1 MAGVRILSA
10 CLMFLVAY
18 SAQAA
23 DWPQFLGPKR
33 DGSSEE
39 TGLAR
44 SWPGG
49 SPKVLWGRDVGSGW
63 SGVAVAGER
72 IVLFHR
78 IDNQE
83 VVEGLDRQTGQ
94 QKWKQSYKT
103 NYRDDFG
110 FDNGPRA
117 TPVIADGRVFTLG
130 ADGDLTA
137 WEVKDGKQLW
147 QRNVNADYKVRKAFF
162 GVGSSPMIAAGKLL
176 VNVGGKGAGVV
187 AFDPSNGQELWKTS
201 DDAVSYSS
209 PILAKIG
216 GEELAAFLTREGLLA
231 LSPEKGEV
239 RYTYPW
245 RPRNPNSVSAASPIV
260 VGDEIFLSVS
270 YDTGALLLH
279 AEKGEL
285 KEIWKNDESLSAHY
299 NTPIYDKGHLYGIH
313 GRQEYGAMLRCIE
326 WSVGKVR
333 WTKEGFG
340 CATIL
345 KADGMAI
352 ALSEDGDLVLFE
364 PSPDSY
370 KELARA
376 SLLTKPCRAHI
387 ALADGRL
394 YARDGKRLICV
405 ELKK

>member
-1 MAGVRILSA
+1 MAGIRSLIA
-10 CLMFLVAY
+10 CLVFPFALPV
-18 SAQAA
+18 QGA
-23 DWPQFLGPKR
+23 DWSQLLGPKR

-49 SPKVLWGRDVGSGW
+49 APKVLWGRDVGAGW
-63 SGVAVAGER
+63 SGVAVAGDR
-72 IVLFHR
+72 IILFHR
-78 IDNQE
+78 IENQE

-117 TPVIADGRVFTLG
+117 TPLIANGRVFTLG
-130 ADGDLTA
+130 ADGDLTG
-137 WEVKDGKQLW
+137 WDLKEGTQLW
-147 QRNVNADYKVRKAFF
+147 QRNVNSDYKVRKAFF
-162 GVGSSPMIAAGKLL
+162 GVGSSPIMAAGKLL
-176 VNVGGKGAGVV
+176 LNVGGKGAGVV
-187 AFDPSNGQELWKTS
+187 AFDPGTGQERWKTS

-209 PILAKIG
+209 PILAKVG
-216 GEELAAFLTREGLLA
+216 GQELAVFLTREGLLA
-231 LSPEKGEV
+231 LTPDKGEV
-239 RYTYPW
+239 RYTYAW
-245 RPRNPNSVSAASPIV
+245 RPRNPNSVSGASPILA
-260 VGDEIFLSVS
+260 GDEILLSVS
-270 YDTGALLLH
+270 YDTGAVLLR

-299 NTPIYDKGHLYGIH
+299 NTPINDKGHLFGIH
-313 GRQEYGAMLRCIE
+313 GRQEYGPMLRCIE
-326 WSVGKVR
+326 WSTGMVR

-340 CATIL
+340 CATLL

-352 ALSEDGDLVLFE
+352 ALTEDGELVLFE
-364 PSPDSY
+364 LSPDSY

-376 SLLTKPCRAHI
+376 SLLTKPCRAPT

-394 YARDGKRLICV
+394 YARDGKRLICID
-405 ELKK
+405 LKK